1 MKLASEPA
9 VFLPALLLFAN
20 QNGKKRMCFEP
31 LARIV
36 HPDDRAVFVD
46 GTH

>member
-1 MKLASEPA
+1 MKLAGEPA
-9 VFLPALLLFAN
+9 GFMPAFLLFTD
-20 QNGKKRMCFEP
+20 QDGKKRMCFEP